1 MKATISYRHA
11 AALNAR
17 RSGGRNDIAEQPD
30 LGASRLRRP
39 PVTMGIKE
47 ELQEAGIALLNEDE
61 KKEIV
66 ALFNAKLASMGG
78 GGKTVVAA
86 FKDFDDE

>member
-1 MKATISYRHA
+1 MRQSATGTPLERVTF
-11 AALNAR
+11 R
-17 RSGGRNDIAEQPD
+17 RNDIAEQPD

-66 ALFNAKLASMGG
+66 ALFNAKLAAMGG